1 MRRLLFST
9 LSMETNLSSTCWGW
23 MDHFFWASCFYG
35 ICNLSPSPL
44 TAFPFDSQ
52 LLVGVPADPWAKW
65 ETPWVSKVQRK
76 LDTKINTKVV
86 TPSII
91 IPAKNY
97 CVQFPCQHASFHSI
111 FSADPKNSQRL
122 LPKWGCFSGCSF
134 FVWWSGFHW
143 RKRMLGFPRKKLAI
157 YRGVGGLQDHTLWLW
172 YG

>member
-1 MRRLLFST
+1 MVTVLNVIHGNEPFIHMLRVNGSFFGGPPVSMGFATFRLL
-9 LSMETNLSSTCWGW
+9 NLFAT
-23 MDHFFWASCFYG
+23 DRR
-35 ICNLSPSPL
+35 NLF
-44 TAFPFDSQ
+44 ASQ
-52 LLVGVPADPWAKW
+52 LLVGVPADPWAKL

-91 IPAKNY
+91 IPAENY
-97 CVQFPCQHASFHSI
+97 CVQFPCQHASFHAI

-143 RKRMLGFPRKKLAI
+143 QKRMLGFPRKKLAI
-157 YRGVGGLQDHTLWLW
+157 YRGVGGLQDHTL
-172 YG
+172 